1 MKTAWT
7 VGLSVEEKNEIRAA
21 YAASGRLRARLT
33 EMLEKKQKETY
44 HKSLSEDGYANAN
57 WAYTQADAVGFQRA
71 LDMVISLIGK

>member
-44 HKSLSEDGYANAN
+44 HKSLSEDGYTNAN

-71 LDMVISLIGK
+71 IDMVISLIEK